1 MTYEFS
7 LTIFIPIHHFLG
19 QNSKSNCQLRWS
31 FKSFHKNKWMLVSNK
46 FPHIYL
52 LHLITHVYPTHIKR
66 STTKPGILPQLT
78 NEVSL
83 DTSVSSPL
91 KTMMTS
97 SRALAE
103 QASGH
108 GFDDEFPGISS
119 LVGCQKTGGNN
130 NAQMLFLPPKRATT
144 KNRWKAKLFF
154 LFVFSFRV

>member
-7 LTIFIPIHHFLG
+7 LTIFIIYTYSSFSWTEF
-19 QNSKSNCQLRWS
+19 QIQLS
-31 FKSFHKNKWMLVSNK
+31 TPLVFQILSPQK
-46 FPHIYL
+46 MDVHVQQIPTYI
-52 LHLITHVYPTHIKR
+52 LITHVYPTHIKR

-119 LVGCQKTGGNN
+119 LVGSQKTGGNN
-130 NAQMLFLPPKRATT
+130 NAQMLFLPPKWATT
-144 KNRWKAKLFF
+144 TKPVESSFFF